1 MQRALSEQQIDVLTD
16 KYIIGLYQDLE
27 DEVIADIARR
37 VQKTG
42 RYTETA
48 ELMAK
53 SMVGNGFSADQI
65 RVEVMKMLR
74 ADKAYQ
80 MAVAENTMA
89 YKREVQQIIDA
100 TVEAAKEAGDT
111 LTAEAG
117 NMAWNN
123 DLSMWKQQGEDL
135 TKPNSLSKFVK
146 ASSLQ
151 TVGALKN
158 LTKTMGF
165 KNTALGTTGVMNMYQ
180 REMDLALVKVSTGAF
195 SFDQAVKD
203 CVHRLAQSGLRSI
216 DYESGRSYQ
225 LDVAARMTVRTGMSQ
240 LSGKITEENLK
251 NSDHDLVITTQHMG
265 SRPEHAVWQNKVFS
279 YSGKSKIYP
288 DFFKETGYGTVT
300 GLKGANCTHDFYP
313 YWEGVSVIPEDIKE
327 PDPRTIGGK
336 TYTYY
341 ESTQKQRQME
351 RQIRATKRE
360 IEAQKSLGGD
370 TQDLQNKLR
379 GQMADYKSFSKAAGL
394 KERDNRLRVVTGT
407 TNRPISRTK
416 IDVDETTRSKKIAKI
431 TDESSKGKLIEND
444 EKSSKILSTD
454 EVIDIAKQFGDDIL
468 QGKDKLVFD
477 NGNPIYDYVAR
488 KLKYDALPKIVDSA
502 SFAEIAKDSPI
513 GVIYR
518 GIAADTKEKAKQ
530 YAEEFMHGKMFAGK
544 KYVYGS
550 GTYFSPDR
558 DVAQMYNDQGVML
571 KAILDKDAKIVN
583 YEDIINEYSS
593 TGADVAK
600 LQKGNNTEAWEDILS
615 TVGEFASIKGYDAIN
630 MNGSFGQN
638 HVIVLNRGKVVIE
651 E

>member
-1 MQRALSEQQIDVLTD
+1 MRRALSEQQIDVLAD

-48 ELMAK
+48 EIMAK
-53 SMVGNGFSADQI
+53 SMVENGFSADQI

-74 ADKAYQ
+74 ADREYQ

-89 YKREVQQIIDA
+89 YKREVQQIINA
-100 TVEAAKEAGDT
+100 TVEAAKESGDT

-135 TKPNSLSKFVK
+135 KKSNSLSKFVR

-151 TVGALKN
+151 TAGALKN

-165 KNTALGTTGVMNMYQ
+165 KNTALGTTGIMNMYQ
-180 REMDLALVKVSTGAF
+180 REMDLALIKVSTGTF

-225 LDVAARMTVRTGMSQ
+225 LDIAARMAVRTGMSQ

-251 NSDHDLVITTQHMG
+251 NSNHDLVITTQHMG
-265 SRPEHAVWQNKVFS
+265 SRPDHAVWQNKVFS
-279 YSGKSKIYP
+279 YSGKSKKYP
-288 DFFKETGYGTVT
+288 DFVKETGYGTVT

-313 YWEGVSVIPEDIKE
+313 FWEGASIIPEDIKE
-327 PDPRTIGGK
+327 PAPRTIGGK

-360 IEAQKSLGGD
+360 IEATKSIGGD
-370 TQDLQNKLR
+370 TQELQSKLR
-379 GQMADYKSFSKAAGL
+379 GQLSDYTSFSKAAGL

-431 TDESSKGKLIEND
+431 IDESSKGKLIENT
-444 EKSSKILSTD
+444 EESSKILSTD

-502 SFAEIAKDSPI
+502 NFAEIAKDSPI

>member
-1 MQRALSEQQIDVLTD
+1 MRRALSEQQIDVLAD

-53 SMVGNGFSADQI
+53 SMVENGFSADKI

-74 ADKAYQ
+74 ADKDYQ

-111 LTAEAG
+111 LTSEAG

-151 TVGALKN
+151 TSGALRN

-180 REMDLALVKVSTGAF
+180 REMDLALIRVSTGAF

-225 LDVAARMTVRTGMSQ
+225 LDVAARMAVRTGMSQ

-279 YSGKSKIYP
+279 YSGKSRKYP

-313 YWEGVSVIPEDIKE
+313 YWEGASIIPEDIKE
-327 PDPRTIGGK
+327 PAPRIIGGK

-360 IEAQKSLGGD
+360 IEATKSIGGD
-370 TQDLQNKLR
+370 AQDLQNKLR

-431 TDESSKGKLIEND
+431 TDESSKGKLIENTQ
-444 EKSSKILSTD
+444 KSSKILSTD

-513 GVIYR
+513 GVLYR